1 MISDGPPRAAA
12 RLQCTVRATILVVD
26 DNDVIRELLS
36 LSLSYQG
43 YQVLK
48 AKDAIDAGALLRER
62 HVDLLLTDIEMPS
75 VDGLELLRALR
86 RDRSTASIPVLVV
99 SSHSHYE
106 QEARQLG
113 AAGYLT
119 KPVRTSDLF
128 STVAQQLKAA

>member
-1 MISDGPPRAAA
+1 MISDGRRTPLP
-12 RLQCTVRATILVVD
+12 RLQWAVRATILVVD

-48 AKDAIDAGALLRER
+48 AKDAMDAGALLRDR

-86 RDRSTASIPVLVV
+86 RESSTAALPVLVV
-99 SSHSHYE
+99 SAHGHYE
-106 QEARQLG
+106 QQARQLG
-113 AAGYLT
+113 ATGYLT

-128 STVAQQLKAA
+128 SAVAQQLKAA